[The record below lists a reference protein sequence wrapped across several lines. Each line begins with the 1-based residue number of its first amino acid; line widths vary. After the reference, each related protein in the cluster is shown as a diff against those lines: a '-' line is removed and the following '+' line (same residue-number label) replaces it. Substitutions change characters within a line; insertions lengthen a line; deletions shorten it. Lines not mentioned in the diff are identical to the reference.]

1 MVGEAV
7 QIDERRRIEAAL
19 RVRGHREPLRPP
31 RHGTRLVK
39 RRRCPQAARKDEGT
53 ERLQMF
59 VHLVHL
65 GLKTRRLG
73 GGDAQRGAFRLARHI
88 GSGKVGPEIRSEEH
102 TSELQSLMRISYAVF
117 CLKKKTNKNTKPQ
130 H

>member
-73 GGDAQRGAFRLARHI
+73 G
-88 GSGKVGPEIRSEEH
+88 RSEEH
-102 TSELQSLMRISYAVF
+102 TSELQSLMRTSYAVF
-117 CLKKKTNKNTKPQ
+117 CLTKKTTRSVSY
-130 H
+130 